1 MRYRLLLL
9 KLIRERFLYTTPTM
23 THLFRVAVLALILPP
38 FLSGCI
44 NSEPSGAPS
53 TGNPP
58 DPFAVNRA
66 LGQGVN
72 LGNALEAPSEGE
84 WGMVI
89 EEEHLELIRD
99 AGFTSVRIPI
109 RWNAHAHEAA
119 PYTIDRAFFG
129 RVDEVVGW
137 ALEHGLLAIIDFHH
151 YNELMETPAAHRS
164 RFLALW
170 QQIAEH
176 YRDYPVSVLFEVLN
190 EPHRNLT
197 PELWNEYLRD
207 AIEVIRRSNAD
218 RTLIVGTA
226 DWGGFGAL
234 PHLSIPVDD
243 RNIIVTVH
251 YYNPF
256 RFTHQGASWA
266 GAEAQ
271 GWLGTTWTG
280 TDEERAAVDRDFDT
294 VREWARAHDR
304 PIYVGEFGAYGAAP
318 MASRERWTAYVRQA
332 SEARGFSWGYWEFGA
347 GFGVYDRQTG
357 QWRRGLLEALLPDSP
372 ELDELSAGRSGHG
385 QTPTGFD
392 HAA

>member
-1 MRYRLLLL
+1 
-9 KLIRERFLYTTPTM
+9 M
-23 THLFRVAVLALILPP
+23 TKRSTLAVLALILP
-38 FLSGCI
+38 FSLSGCSS
-44 NSEPSGAPS
+44 SEPVGAPGI
-53 TGNPP
+53 GNPP
-58 DPFAVNRA
+58 DPYAVNRA

-72 LGNALEAPSEGE
+72 LGNALEAPSEGA

-89 EEEHLELIRD
+89 EEEYLELIRE

-109 RWNAHAHEAA
+109 RWNAHAREAA
-119 PYTIDRAFFG
+119 PYTIDPRFFA

-137 ALEHGLLAIIDFHH
+137 ALDRGLLAIIDFHH
-151 YNELMETPAAHRS
+151 YNELMEAPATHRS

-176 YRDYPVSVLFEVLN
+176 YRDYPGTLVFEVLN

-207 AIEVIRRSNAD
+207 AIAVIRRSNPH

-226 DWGGFGAL
+226 DWGGIGAL
-234 PHLSIPVDD
+234 PRLSVPADD

-294 VREWARAHDR
+294 VLDWAREHGR
-304 PIYVGEFGAYGAAP
+304 PIYLGEFGAYGAAP
-318 MASRERWTAYVRQA
+318 MDSRERWTAYVRQA
-332 SEARGFSWGYWEFGA
+332 SETRGFSWGYWEFGA

-357 QWRRGLLEALLPDSP
+357 QWRRGLLQALLPDSP
-372 ELDELSAGRSGHG
+372 ELE
-385 QTPTGFD
+385 
-392 HAA
+392 